1 MLQSSGSQR
10 VRHDLAT
17 GQQLYIYDMYEK
29 LTRDFSGDPAVKNLP
44 SNSGDV
50 DSTPRQATKIPL
62 AVWQL
67 SPRAATKTQRYQ
79 IIR

>member
-10 VRHDLAT
+10 VRHDLET

-29 LTRDFSGDPAVKNLP
+29 LNRDFSGDPVVKNLP
-44 SNSGDV
+44 SNAGDV

-62 AVWQL
+62 VVRQL
-67 SPRAATKTQRYQ
+67 SPSAATKTQCYQ